1 MDIKQL
7 RAKAM
12 KLPLT
17 PGVYIMKNTENE
29 IIYIGKAK
37 ALRNRVSQY
46 FGSPHNHGIK
56 VRRMVEN
63 VNDFDYI
70 LVASEFEAL
79 VLECSLI
86 KQHRP
91 KYNILL
97 KDDKG
102 YGYIKVTNDGWP
114 TLEAVKQKQDD
125 GAVYYGPFASAGYV
139 SKAVRDAKAIF
150 GLPTC
155 NKHFPKD
162 INRNTRPCLHYHIK
176 NCAAACC
183 GKMSESEYLD
193 SHKDALSLLLN
204 GGGDVMRKL
213 KTEMQQA
220 AENLEFERAAR
231 MRDRIASIQKTW
243 QKQNVVAVKSGLQ
256 DVFAIAD
263 GREKSCLTV
272 LRYSEGKL
280 YDTECF
286 ILDKIENPQEDRL
299 RLLTEYYTLRDSIP
313 GRISVD
319 SEPADC
325 ELLEKWLTEKRGK
338 KCEVFIPKQG
348 EGLKLIA
355 LARENATEKLSR
367 YTGKNE
373 KQYRVLEDLGKTLGL
388 SSAPE
393 YIEAYDISHTAGE
406 ETVGGMIVF
415 KDGKAFKNAY
425 RRFAVRGIAND
436 DCAAMAQV
444 LERRFDEYLKSEN
457 KEEGF
462 GRLPDLILLDGGK
475 GEVNAVRAVLL
486 QKGISVPVFGMVKDG
501 KHRTR
506 AIATSGAEIAIN
518 DNRAVFTLVADMQ
531 EEVHR
536 FAITYHRQKRAKSSL
551 SATLTQIEGVGQTR
565 AKALLKH
572 FGTLAAVREADL
584 NSLYAVE
591 GLPAP
596 VAEKVYAFFHE
607 QETTD
612 GEENV

>member
-1 MDIKQL
+1 
-7 RAKAM
+7 
-12 KLPLT
+12 
-17 PGVYIMKNTENE
+17 
-29 IIYIGKAK
+29 
-37 ALRNRVSQY
+37 
-46 FGSPHNHGIK
+46 
-56 VRRMVEN
+56 
-63 VNDFDYI
+63 
-70 LVASEFEAL
+70 
-79 VLECSLI
+79 
-86 KQHRP
+86 
-91 KYNILL
+91 
-97 KDDKG
+97 
-102 YGYIKVTNDGWP
+102 
-114 TLEAVKQKQDD
+114 
-125 GAVYYGPFASAGYV
+125 
-139 SKAVRDAKAIF
+139 
-150 GLPTC
+150 
-155 NKHFPKD
+155 
-162 INRNTRPCLHYHIK
+162 
-176 NCAAACC
+176 
-183 GKMSESEYLD
+183 
-193 SHKDALSLLLN
+193 
-204 GGGDVMRKL
+204 
-213 KTEMQQA
+213 
-220 AENLEFERAAR
+220 
-231 MRDRIASIQKTW
+231 
-243 QKQNVVAVKSGLQ
+243 
-256 DVFAIAD
+256 
-263 GREKSCLTV
+263 
-272 LRYSEGKL
+272 
-280 YDTECF
+280 
-286 ILDKIENPQEDRL
+286 
-299 RLLTEYYTLRDSIP
+299 
-313 GRISVD
+313 
-319 SEPADC
+319 
-325 ELLEKWLTEKRGK
+325 
-338 KCEVFIPKQG
+338 
-348 EGLKLIA
+348 
-355 LARENATEKLSR
+355 
-367 YTGKNE
+367 
-373 KQYRVLEDLGKTLGL
+373 
-388 SSAPE
+388 
-393 YIEAYDISHTAGE
+393 
-406 ETVGGMIVF
+406 MIVF